1 MALIPILRNSYL
13 DGLVIDGRPLPPDLT
28 PEEILLCKRYAKEI
42 AAFAKDGINIG
53 FEWPSFEDKRNR
65 LRKELAEVHLP
76 TLPGE
81 ERMLIDLRNYYL
93 EGLVLENQPLPPGL
107 TPKEE
112 LFCKKVAKERDECW
126 VLTGVM
132 RVFDRN
138 AYEFYREEL
147 LKEIE
152 QCQP

>member
-13 DGLVIDGRPLPPDLT
+13 DGLVIDGRALPTDLT
-28 PEEILLCKRYAKEI
+28 PEESLLCKRYTNEI
-42 AAFAKDGINIG
+42 ADFTKDGICIG
-53 FEWPSFEDKRNR
+53 FEWSSFEDKRKR
-65 LRKELAEVHLP
+65 LRRELAEVHLP

-81 ERMLIDLRNYYL
+81 ERMLVDLRNYFL
-93 EGLVLENQPLPPGL
+93 EGLVLENRPLPPGL
-107 TPKEE
+107 TAKEK
-112 LFCKKVAKERDECW
+112 LFCKKVAKERDQEW
-126 VLTGVM
+126 VATGVM

-152 QCQP
+152 QCKP